1 MEEIIYSQNNNS
13 TISCYSMDFSGI
25 SKQNA
30 HGGRNVLPKMFVGR
44 WWHFLEKCWKTG
56 WSEQDVRDRRMLPW
70 MATGAVPV
78 RIRTATHF
86 SSENSHRETL
96 HRGRMSRPP
105 WAFVRSTATLRY
117 EPCTQFINV
126 SQKTLHIYFIDG
138 CRRIKSKT
146 KTATC
151 EQAPRSLFLFWL
163 CMARNF
169 QVTAYSNSSQFSFL
183 Q

>member
-86 SSENSHRETL
+86 SQENSHRETS
-96 HRGRMSRPP
+96 HRGRTFRSP
-105 WAFVRSTATLRY
+105 WAFVGFTATLRY

-163 CMARNF
+163 CMARNS
-169 QVTAYSNSSQFSFL
+169 QVRLTERWKP
-183 Q
+183 

>member
-56 WSEQDVRDRRMLPW
+56 WSEQDVQGIRMLPW

-86 SSENSHRETL
+86 SQENSHRETL

-126 SQKTLHIYFIDG
+126 SQRALHIYFIDG
-138 CRRIKSKT
+138 CRVCPVR
-146 KTATC
+146 
-151 EQAPRSLFLFWL
+151 PD
-163 CMARNF
+163 ARYIVKNKNSDLW
-169 QVTAYSNSSQFSFL
+169 ASSQIAVSVL
-183 Q
+183 TLHGS